1 MGLDCKKAGHRQTLI
16 ERWKKAFASAALIAA
31 IAAGSY
37 LSWDSPAVSGGETR
51 TLSLYQIHTKESLT
65 ITYMKNGKYIPSA
78 MKKINYIL
86 RDWRRNEVIAISPKT
101 IDLLWELHADLGSK
115 RPIHIVSG
123 YRSPKTNA
131 FLKKVGRNVARKSQH
146 MVGKAIDIYF
156 PDVPTEKMR
165 NSALVRQVGGVGY
178 YRSGGGPTG
187 FLHIDSGRVR
197 HWGPAISQKQMARIM
212 RDYKKTVGARLNKKG
227 MKAVPEVE
235 IAEADTTA
243 GGLPSQQEVAENA
256 AAENKKKIPLETAYT
271 EDDEELAGM
280 SEDASAAPKKPKT
293 KPEEPEL
300 VAEAPEGVTQ
310 GYPVPR
316 PRPKPIEVLMMAAV
330 NMKIEPASAPP
341 PDQMAR
347 NKPTILEGT
356 AIGVVPAPET
366 ILEEPQSNVAEKTSL
381 AEELRNGTSDEVP
394 VIRPIATASAG
405 GDIFWWPQQ
414 VIFDPSKAERQDGA
428 AQQFTEAPLSDLLPG
443 VSQAEAAP
451 ADDASHVALAS
462 PSPEDAEQVTSLEGK
477 GDMLVVN
484 REGKGSLLSPPAL
497 RQTVQNSN

>member
-1 MGLDCKKAGHRQTLI
+1 LI
-16 ERWKKAFASAALIAA
+16 QRWKKAFASAAVIAA

-37 LSWDSPAVSGGETR
+37 FSWDAPASSGGETR

-86 RDWRRNEVIAISPKT
+86 RDWRRNEVIAISPRT
-101 IDLLWELHADLGSK
+101 IDLMWELHADLGSR

-212 RDYKKTVGARLNKKG
+212 RDYKKTVGARLNKRG

-243 GGLPSQQEVAENA
+243 AGLPSQQEG
-256 AAENKKKIPLETAYT
+256 AAEAAKDRKKIPLETAYA

-280 SEDASAAPKKPKT
+280 SEDASAEPQKPKAN
-293 KPEEPEL
+293 PGEPEL
-300 VAEAPEGVTQ
+300 VAEAPDGVTQ

-347 NKPTILEGT
+347 YRQAPLDGT
-356 AIGVVPAPET
+356 AIGVVPAAESMVD
-366 ILEEPQSNVAEKTSL
+366 EPQSNVAGKSSL
-381 AEELRNGTSDEVP
+381 AEELRNGVAEDVP
-394 VIRPIATASAG
+394 VIRSISTASAG
-405 GDIFWWPQQ
+405 GDIFWWQQQ
-414 VIFDPSKAERQDGA
+414 VIFDPAKAVRVDGA
-428 AQQFTEAPLSDLLPG
+428 AQQFSDSPLTDLLPG
-443 VSQAEAAP
+443 VSEAQAAP
-451 ADDASHVALAS
+451 AAEAPRLAVA
-462 PSPEDAEQVTSLEGK
+462 DMGQITGVQVTASEGK
-477 GDMLVVN
+477 GDMQVVN
-484 REGKGSLLSPPAL
+484 RDGKGSLLSIPAL
-497 RQTVQNSN
+497 RKTVQNQN

>member
-1 MGLDCKKAGHRQTLI
+1 MSLGTP
-16 ERWKKAFASAALIAA
+16 AS
-31 IAAGSY
+31 
-37 LSWDSPAVSGGETR
+37 SGGETR
-51 TLSLYQIHTKESLT
+51 TISLYQIHTKESLT

-86 RDWRRNEVIAISPKT
+86 RDWRRNEVIAISPRT
-101 IDLLWELHADLGSK
+101 IDLLWEMHADLGSK
-115 RPIHIVSG
+115 RPVHIVSG

-156 PDVPTEKMR
+156 PDVPTERMR

-212 RDYKKTVGARLNKKG
+212 RDYKKTVGARINKKG

-243 GGLPSQQEVAENA
+243 AGLPSQQEVAA
-256 AAENKKKIPLETAYT
+256 GSAEKAKKKIPLETAYT

-280 SEDASAAPKKPKT
+280 SEDASAAPKKPKA
-293 KPEEPEL
+293 KPGEEEAEQ

-347 NKPTILEGT
+347 YKAAPLDGN
-356 AIGVVPAPET
+356 AMGVIPATET
-366 ILEEPQSNVAEKTSL
+366 MLDEPQSNVAGKTSL
-381 AEELRNGTSDEVP
+381 AEELRNGDSEEVP
-394 VIRPIATASAG
+394 VIRSITTASAG

-414 VIFDPSKAERQDGA
+414 VIFDPSKAVRRDGA
-428 AQQFTEAPLSDLLPG
+428 AQQFTDSPLTDLLPG
-443 VSQAEAAP
+443 VSEAEAAQ
-451 ADDASHVALAS
+451 ADEPQHLAI
-462 PSPEDAEQVTSLEGK
+462 AEMAQVTVADGK
-477 GDMLVVN
+477 GDMQVVN
-484 REGKGSLLSPPAL
+484 REGKGSLLSAPAL
-497 RQTVQNSN
+497 RKTVEIQN